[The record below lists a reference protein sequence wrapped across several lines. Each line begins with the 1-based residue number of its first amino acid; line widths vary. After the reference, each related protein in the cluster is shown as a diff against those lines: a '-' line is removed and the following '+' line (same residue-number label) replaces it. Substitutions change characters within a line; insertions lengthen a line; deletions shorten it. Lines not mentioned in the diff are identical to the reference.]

1 MSIVPLIR
9 SARATVS
16 GLPPGFWWLWLST
29 LVNRTGAFVLTFL
42 SLFLTQELGFSGW
55 YAGLVVALHGLGGI
69 AGSPLGGMLSD
80 RWGRRPTMVTGHL
93 AAAACAAA
101 LAVVTSPW
109 AVAAVVLV
117 MGVAMQSV
125 RPAIGATIAD
135 QVPEHDRRRA
145 YALNYW
151 ALNLGFAIAAT
162 GGGAALVFG
171 YRALFVAEAVAVV
184 LCALIVFMRL
194 PETRPEAA
202 VGTDGE
208 STAEPRLTTLDVL
221 RDGPFRTLVLLSLL
235 VCTVFSTP
243 WVGLPLTMTSQGLEP
258 DAYGMVI
265 AVNGVVIVGFQL
277 LVNRITDKRSPV
289 ALLVVSS
296 LLFAAGTGATALAGS
311 PVAFAATVVV
321 WTIGEMV
328 YIPVNAAA
336 TARLAPV
343 HARGRYQ
350 GVMGMA
356 WGVGGFVAPVLAG
369 WIATGPGPAALWIGC
384 AVVALIAAVGYGT
397 LLRRALG
404 SDERERGAV
413 AGGAGGA
420 GGAGPVAAVGADGSV
435 EAVGPAGADRPAGA
449 VGPEAAGR
457 VDAAVV
463 KVPAQK
469 TAADAVA
476 PAAVVPA
483 AGAATASAA
492 AGAGDGG
499 AAAGRAGAV

>member
-1 MSIVPLIR
+1 M
-9 SARATVS
+9 S
-16 GLPPGFWWLWLST
+16 GLPGGFWWLWLST

-93 AAAACAAA
+93 AAAAGAAS

-109 AVAAVVLV
+109 AVAAVVLL

-162 GGGAALVFG
+162 GGGAALFLG
-171 YRALFVAEAVAVV
+171 YRTLFLIEAVATA
-184 LCALIVFMRL
+184 LCAVIVFVRL
-194 PETRPEAA
+194 PETRPEAPVNA
-202 VGTDGE
+202 DGE
-208 STAEPRLTTLDVL
+208 RSAAPRLTTLDVL

-243 WVGLPLTMTSQGLEP
+243 WVGLPLTMTSTGLAPES
-258 DAYGMVI
+258 YGVVI
-265 AVNGVVIVGFQL
+265 AVNGVVIVVFQL
-277 LVNRITDKRSPV
+277 LVNRITEGRSTIG
-289 ALLVVSS
+289 LLVVSA
-296 LLFAAGTGATALAGS
+296 LLFALGTGATALADT
-311 PVAFAATVVV
+311 PLLFAATVVV

-356 WGVGGFVAPVLAG
+356 WSVGGFVAPVTAG
-369 WIATGPGPAALWIGC
+369 WVVEGPGPDVLWLGC
-384 AVVALIAAVGYGT
+384 AAVAVLAAVGYVV

-404 SDERERGAV
+404 GDDAAGGAKAAGASGGTV
-413 AGGAGGA
+413 AAGRSLEGAKAAGASGGTVAAGRSLEGTKAAAGGAGAGA
-420 GGAGPVAAVGADGSV
+420 GGGT
-435 EAVGPAGADRPAGA
+435 
-449 VGPEAAGR
+449 AAGR
-457 VDAAVV
+457 GGDGRGES
-463 KVPAQK
+463 P
-469 TAADAVA
+469 D
-476 PAAVVPA
+476 
-483 AGAATASAA
+483 GAATAAEGTATAVSA
-492 AGAGDGG
+492 G
-499 AAAGRAGAV
+499 

>member
-1 MSIVPLIR
+1 M
-9 SARATVS
+9 S
-16 GLPPGFWWLWLST
+16 GLPGGFWWLWLST

-93 AAAACAAA
+93 AAAACAAS

-109 AVAAVVLV
+109 AVAAVVLL

-151 ALNLGFAIAAT
+151 ALNLGFAIAAI
-162 GGGAALVFG
+162 GGGAALFLG
-171 YRALFVAEAVAVV
+171 YRTLFLLEAVATT
-184 LCALIVFMRL
+184 LCALIVFVRL
-194 PETRPEAA
+194 PETRPEVPLDA
-202 VGTDGE
+202 DGKRD
-208 STAEPRLTTLDVL
+208 AGPRLTTLDVL

-243 WVGLPLTMTSQGLEP
+243 WVGLPLTMTHQGLSAES
-258 DAYGMVI
+258 YGVVI

-277 LVNRITDKRSPV
+277 LVNRITEKRSPV
-289 ALLVVSS
+289 ALLVTSS
-296 LLFAAGTGATALAGS
+296 LLFAVGTGATALVGTQLM
-311 PVAFAATVVV
+311 FAVTVVV

-328 YIPVNAAA
+328 YVPVNAAA

-356 WGVGGFVAPVLAG
+356 WSIGGFIAPVTAG
-369 WIATGPGPAALWIGC
+369 WVVEGPGPEALWFGC
-384 AVVALIAAVGYGT
+384 AAVAMVAAAGYAL
-397 LLRRALG
+397 LLRRALSG
-404 SDERERGAV
+404 EEPAGEPV
-413 AGGAGGA
+413 AGGVAASGSGASGSGASGSGASGSGASEAARAVVPRDAGKA
-420 GGAGPVAAVGADGSV
+420 PAAAASQAPPVAVPSQT
-435 EAVGPAGADRPAGA
+435 GPATA
-449 VGPEAAGR
+449 PEAAS
-457 VDAAVV
+457 
-463 KVPAQK
+463 
-469 TAADAVA
+469 
-476 PAAVVPA
+476 
-483 AGAATASAA
+483 AGAREGS
-492 AGAGDGG
+492 G
-499 AAAGRAGAV
+499 AAAGGGTKGEVSAV

>member
-1 MSIVPLIR
+1 M
-9 SARATVS
+9 S
-16 GLPPGFWWLWLST
+16 GLPGGFWWLWLST

-93 AAAACAAA
+93 AAAACAAS

-109 AVAAVVLV
+109 AVAAVVLL

-162 GGGAALVFG
+162 GGGAALFLG
-171 YRALFVAEAVAVV
+171 YRTLFLIEAVATA
-184 LCALIVFMRL
+184 LCAVIVFVRL
-194 PETRPEAA
+194 PETRPEAPVNA
-202 VGTDGE
+202 DGE
-208 STAEPRLTTLDVL
+208 RSAAPRLTTLDVL

-243 WVGLPLTMTSQGLEP
+243 WVGLPLTMTSTGLAPES
-258 DAYGMVI
+258 YGVVI
-265 AVNGVVIVGFQL
+265 AVNGVVIVAFQL
-277 LVNRITDKRSPV
+277 LVNRITEGRSTIG
-289 ALLVVSS
+289 LLVVSA
-296 LLFAAGTGATALAGS
+296 LLFALGTGATALADT
-311 PVAFAATVVV
+311 PLLFAATVVV

-356 WGVGGFVAPVLAG
+356 WSVGGFVAPVTAG
-369 WIATGPGPAALWIGC
+369 WVVEGPGPDFLWLGC
-384 AVVALIAAVGYGT
+384 AAVAVLAAVGYVV

-404 SDERERGAV
+404 GDEAAGGAEGSTKAAGPAGGAV
-413 AGGAGGA
+413 AAGSAEGTKAAGAAGAAGAAEAAGGAGAGA
-420 GGAGPVAAVGADGSV
+420 GGGT
-435 EAVGPAGADRPAGA
+435 
-449 VGPEAAGR
+449 AAGR
-457 VDAAVV
+457 VGRGDGTGEPSDGVAA
-463 KVPAQK
+463 
-469 TAADAVA
+469 AAEG
-476 PAAVVPA
+476 P
-483 AGAATASAA
+483 ATAVSA
-492 AGAGDGG
+492 
-499 AAAGRAGAV
+499 R